1 MGGFAWVTL
10 ATNDSYSLGA
20 LVLAHSLK
28 QVGTKHRLAVLV
40 TPGVTNSMRAKLATV
55 FDLVQEVNILDSK
68 DESNL
73 RLLKRPE
80 LGVTFTKLHCW
91 RLTQFDK
98 CVFLDADTLVL
109 QNCDE
114 LFEREEL
121 SAAPDVGWPDCF
133 NSGVFVYRPSNET
146 YDKLVQFAVE
156 KGSFDG
162 GDQGLLNL
170 YFSDWATKDISKHLP
185 FIYNL
190 CSTACYSYLP
200 AFKQFGADAKIIH
213 FIGSSKPWLQYFN
226 TETRKVQPTP
236 DVKHLEA
243 ILQQWW
249 NIFCLLIHPALT
261 PDMARSSS
269 DVTHTKSFRTS
280 PQPKNIPVWD
290 PWEEYDLKQ
299 SFPVTQT
306 EPNPNQE
313 KSQIPEIFEPQIKPV
328 ESHNTNADTA
338 SHESSSYLN
347 PESKSQNFEPSNSS
361 CDNPQFEDCHPTPI
375 ETDNYVPKLL
385 HVEPKPTD
393 DVPKLLHVE
402 PKPADDVPKL
412 LHVEPKPANDV
423 PKRLHIEPEPNKPS
437 PPVPSND
444 CEAAAVCEKT
454 LHTPP
459 CQDKTDTGL
468 AGAFA
473 QLTLGAPRTAEQ
485 SALDDHLR
493 RQGWEV
499 GNIDYMGRD
508 SFDNIWN
515 KICQTLSAGLPE
527 DAPKTTAPAAPPQ
540 EAKLE
545 TPKPQETQLSTE
557 CPQCPI
563 TQKPKEETPQCP
575 LPPKVQEVAE
585 KPKESDKPEI
595 PQTPATPTKEV
606 PVAPQPPI
614 GTAAP
619 SAQQPIG
626 TPPQEIPIAPQIQ
639 PTAPTPPETLQP
651 TPQPQTPPV
660 VAKEQPSAPV
670 APQGQPPAPITEQP
684 KAPTAPQTPPVA
696 TTEQPPAAAAPQTPP
711 VAAKDQP
718 PVAIVPQTPPLAA
731 APRTPPVA
739 APPAAIVPQTAPV
752 AAQEQPPAP
761 VVPQIPQAA
770 ANEQPPTPVVP
781 QTPPVA
787 AQEQPPTPVVPQTPP
802 VVASEKPPTPV
813 AEQPPASQAPPAEPD
828 KGKVESIQSKPETT
842 QATPQTPPIAAQ
854 EQPTAPVAA
863 TPQTPPV
870 AAKEQPPTPVVPQ
883 TPPVAAA
890 PQTPPVAAQEQPPTP
905 VVPQTPPVAATEK
918 PPTPV
923 AEQPPPAAAAS
934 QTPPAEPGKGK
945 VESKQSKPE
954 TTQGGASVAS
964 PTPPPR
970 KGSGGGKKSKS
981 KK

>member
-28 QVGTKHRLAVLV
+28 QVGSKHQLAVLV
-40 TPGVTNSMRAKLATV
+40 TPGVTNPMRAKLATV

-133 NSGVFVYRPSNET
+133 NSGVFVFRPSNET

-249 NIFCLLIHPALT
+249 NIFCLLIHPTLT
-261 PDMARSSS
+261 PDMPKDRCDNYKARSSS

-280 PQPKNIPVWD
+280 PEPKIIIRD

-299 SFPVTQT
+299 SSLPD
-306 EPNPNQE
+306 PSQE
-313 KSQIPEIFEPQIKPV
+313 QSQSPISEIFEPQIKPV

-338 SHESSSYLN
+338 SHETSSLI
-347 PESKSQNFEPSNSS
+347 P
-361 CDNPQFEDCHPTPI
+361 CDNQFEDCDPIPII
-375 ETDNYVPKLL
+375 ETDHVPEL
-385 HVEPKPTD
+385 
-393 DVPKLLHVE
+393 
-402 PKPADDVPKL
+402 
-412 LHVEPKPANDV
+412 
-423 PKRLHIEPEPNKPS
+423 LHIEPEPEPEPEPIS
-437 PPVPSND
+437 PVPSID

-459 CQDKTDTGL
+459 CGDKTDTGL

-515 KICQTLSAGLPE
+515 KICQTLSAALPE
-527 DAPKTTAPAAPPQ
+527 DAPKTTEAPPPSTDAKPIEKSLTEAPAAPQ
-540 EAKLE
+540 EAAE
-545 TPKPQETQLSTE
+545 PPKPQETQPISTE
-557 CPQCPI
+557 CPI
-563 TQKPKEETPQCP
+563 TPKPKEETPQCP
-575 LPPKVQEVAE
+575 LAA
-585 KPKESDKPEI
+585 KPKESEVPQIPAAPQPIETPTSQPQIQPQPISTESPQCPITPTPKEETPQCPLAPKPKESEV
-595 PQTPATPTKEV
+595 PQTPA
-606 PVAPQPPI
+606 APQPI
-614 GTAAP
+614 A
-619 SAQQPIG
+619 
-626 TPPQEIPIAPQIQ
+626 TPTPQPQIQ
-639 PTAPTPPETLQP
+639 PTETPLAPPTPPATAPQCPIALPPKDAAPVVPQTPPAKAAEQP
-651 TPQPQTPPV
+651 PAPAAPQTPPV
-660 VAKEQPSAPV
+660 
-670 APQGQPPAPITEQP
+670 PA
-684 KAPTAPQTPPVA
+684 TAPQTPPVGA
-696 TTEQPPAAAAPQTPP
+696 AEQPPAPVAPQTPP
-711 VAAKDQP
+711 VPAK
-718 PVAIVPQTPPLAA
+718 
-731 APRTPPVA
+731 
-739 APPAAIVPQTAPV
+739 
-752 AAQEQPPAP
+752 EQPPTP
-761 VVPQIPQAA
+761 VVAA
-770 ANEQPPTPVVP
+770 EQPPTPVVP
-781 QTPPVA
+781 QTPPVPA
-787 AQEQPPTPVVPQTPP
+787 KEQPPTPTAPQPPVEAAKQPPTPTASQAPETAAVAAQTPPVAAPEQPPAPAAPQTPPVPAAAAPQPPPAAAPVVPQTPP
-802 VVASEKPPTPV
+802 VPAKEQPSTPV
-813 AEQPPASQAPPAEPD
+813 VAAEQ
-828 KGKVESIQSKPETT
+828 
-842 QATPQTPPIAAQ
+842 
-854 EQPTAPVAA
+854 
-863 TPQTPPV
+863 PQTPPV
-870 AAKEQPPTPVVPQ
+870 PAKEQPPTPVVAADQPQ
-883 TPPVAAA
+883 TPPVPAKEQLPTPAA
-890 PQTPPVAAQEQPPTP
+890 PQTPPVAAAEQQT
-905 VVPQTPPVAATEK
+905 PQTAPAAVAQ
-918 PPTPV
+918 
-923 AEQPPPAAAAS
+923 QPPPAAAA
-934 QTPPAEPGKGK
+934 PAEAGKGK
-945 VESKQSKPE
+945 PESKQSKPE
-954 TTQGGASVAS
+954 TAQGAASVAS